1 MRLAALRVSIQM
13 GTPFGLPALAPSV
26 CHVGPAVQPLIVL
39 FMTRLAVAIDF
50 ATGVLIALGVLEA
63 IVRTGAVYV
72 ALGRGTDAGGE
83 SIRLRLGKW
92 LALALEFALASD
104 IVRTAVAPSW
114 DEIGKLAAIM
124 ALRTILNYFLERE
137 FDQAVRMQ
145 AEAIRAAA

>member
-1 MRLAALRVSIQM
+1 M
-13 GTPFGLPALAPSV
+13 
-26 CHVGPAVQPLIVL
+26 QPLIVL